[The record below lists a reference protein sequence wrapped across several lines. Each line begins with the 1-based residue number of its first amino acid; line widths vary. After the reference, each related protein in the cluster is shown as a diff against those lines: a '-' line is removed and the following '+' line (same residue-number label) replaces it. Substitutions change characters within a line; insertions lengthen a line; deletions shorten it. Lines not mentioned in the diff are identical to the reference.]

1 MKKELVKQQFSKNLT
16 NYEENAV
23 VQMIMA
29 EKLVN
34 LLPKKEYK
42 NILEIGCGT
51 GFLTKL
57 INKNIKFDTY
67 TTIDIVGECKDYI
80 YSINPDIK
88 FIKGDI
94 EKTELFGKYDLIISN
109 AVFQWITDFEEF
121 IQSLHKN
128 LDSNGIL
135 AFATFGKENFKE
147 VKEVGKVSLDY
158 YSKDELKELLSNYNI
173 EHIEEETIVKIF
185 EDIKNMLM
193 HMKKTGVNSLSEKT
207 WSIKE
212 VNSFIKHYKNLYK
225 DNVSLTY
232 NPIYVIAKK

>member
-1 MKKELVKQQFSKNLT
+1 MRKELVKQQFSKNLT

-57 INKNIKFDTY
+57 INNNIKFDSY

-94 EKTELFGKYDLIISN
+94 EKTKLFEKYDLIISN
-109 AVFQWITDFEEF
+109 AVFQWISDFEEF
-121 IQSLHKN
+121 IQRLLKN
-128 LDSNGIL
+128 LDTNGIL

>member
-57 INKNIKFDTY
+57 INKNIKFDSY
-67 TTIDIVGECKDYI
+67 TTVDIVGECKDYI

-94 EKTELFGKYDLIISN
+94 EKTELFEKYDLIISN
-109 AVFQWITDFEEF
+109 AVFQWISDFKEF
-121 IQSLHKN
+121 INTLNTSLN
-128 LDSNGIL
+128 DNGIL
-135 AFATFGKENFKE
+135 AYTTFGKENFIEIRK
-147 VKEVGKVSLDY
+147 VGKVSLDY
-158 YSKDELKELLSNYNI
+158 FSKVEIKELLSNYSI
-173 EHIEEETIVKIF
+173 EHIEEETIIKNF
-185 EDIKNMLM
+185 ENIKNMLM
-193 HMKKTGVNSLSEKT
+193 HMKKTGVNSLSEKA

-212 VNSFIKHYKNLYK
+212 VNAFIKHYKELYNN
-225 DNVSLTY
+225 NVSLTY

>member
-57 INKNIKFDTY
+57 LNKNIKFETY

-80 YSINPDIK
+80 QSINPNIN

-94 EKTELFGKYDLIISN
+94 EKTELTKKYDLIISN
-109 AVFQWITDFEEF
+109 AVFQWITNFEKF
-121 IQSLHKN
+121 INTLNAN
-128 LDSNGIL
+128 LNDNGIL
-135 AFATFGKENFKE
+135 AFTTFGKENFVEIRK
-147 VKEVGKVSLDY
+147 VGKVSLDY
-158 YSKDELKELLSNYNI
+158 LSKEEIKELLSNYNI
-173 EHIEEETIVKIF
+173 EHIEEETIIKNF
-185 EDIKNMLM
+185 ENIKNMLM

-212 VNSFIKHYKNLYK
+212 INAFIKHYKELYN

>member
-57 INKNIKFDTY
+57 LNKNIKFETY

-80 YSINPDIK
+80 QSINPNIN

-94 EKTELFGKYDLIISN
+94 EKTELTKKYDLIISN
-109 AVFQWITDFEEF
+109 AVFQWITNFEKF
-121 IQSLHKN
+121 INTLNAN
-128 LDSNGIL
+128 LNDNGIL
-135 AFATFGKENFKE
+135 AFTTFGKENFIEIRK
-147 VKEVGKVSLDY
+147 VGKVSLDY
-158 YSKDELKELLSNYNI
+158 LSKEEIKELLSNYNI
-173 EHIEEETIVKIF
+173 EHIEEETIIKNF
-185 EDIKNMLM
+185 ENIKNMLM

-212 VNSFIKHYKNLYK
+212 INAFIKHYKELYN

>member
-34 LLPKKEYK
+34 LLPQKEYK

-57 INKNIKFDTY
+57 LNKNIKFDTY

-88 FIKGDI
+88 FIKADI
-94 EKTELFGKYDLIISN
+94 EKTELFEKYDLIISN
-109 AVFQWITDFEEF
+109 AVFQWISDFKEF
-121 IQSLHKN
+121 INTLNTSLN
-128 LDSNGIL
+128 DNGIL
-135 AFATFGKENFKE
+135 AYTTFGKENFKE

-158 YSKDELKELLSNYNI
+158 YSKEETKELLLNYNI
-173 EHIEEETIVKIF
+173 KHIEEETIVKIF

-212 VNSFIKHYKNLYK
+212 VNAFIKHYKELYN

>member
-57 INKNIKFDTY
+57 LNKNIKFDSY
-67 TTIDIVGECKDYI
+67 TTVDIVGECKDYV

-94 EKTELFGKYDLIISN
+94 EKTKLFEKYDLIISN
-109 AVFQWITDFEEF
+109 AVFQWISDFEEF

-128 LDSNGIL
+128 LDTNGIL
-135 AFATFGKENFKE
+135 AFATFGKENFIEIRK
-147 VKEVGKVSLDY
+147 VGKVSLDY
-158 YSKDELKELLSNYNI
+158 FSKVEIKELLSNYSI
-173 EHIEEETIVKIF
+173 EHIEEETIIKNF
-185 EDIKNMLM
+185 ENIKNMLM

-212 VNSFIKHYKNLYK
+212 VNAFIKHYKELYNN
-225 DNVSLTY
+225 NVSLTY

>member
-1 MKKELVKQQFSKNLT
+1 
-16 NYEENAV
+16 
-23 VQMIMA
+23 MIMA
-29 EKLVN
+29 EKLLN

-57 INKNIKFDTY
+57 INKNIEFENY
-67 TTIDIVGECKDYI
+67 TTIDIVGGCKDFI
-80 YSINPDIK
+80 QSINPDIN

-94 EKTELFGKYDLIISN
+94 EKTEITEKYDLIISN
-109 AVFQWITDFEEF
+109 AVFQWITDFENF
-121 IQSLHKN
+121 VKKLSSSLN
-128 LDSNGIL
+128 NNGII

-147 VKEVGKVSLDY
+147 IKEVGKVSLDY
-158 YSKDELKELLSNYNI
+158 YSKEELKNLLSNYNL
-173 EHIEEETIVKIF
+173 EHIEEEIIVKDF
-185 EDIKNMLM
+185 ENIKNMLM

-212 VNSFIKHYKNLYK
+212 VNAFIKHYKELYN

>member
-34 LLPKKEYK
+34 LLPQKEYK

-57 INKNIKFDTY
+57 LNKNIKFDTY

-80 YSINPDIK
+80 QSINPNID

-94 EKTELFGKYDLIISN
+94 EKTKLAKKYDLIISN
-109 AVFQWITDFEEF
+109 AVFQWISDFENF
-121 IQSLHKN
+121 IQSIHKS
-128 LDSNGIL
+128 LDTNGIL
-135 AFATFGKENFKE
+135 AYTTFGKENFIEIRK
-147 VKEVGKVSLDY
+147 VGKVSLDY
-158 YSKDELKELLSNYNI
+158 FSKVEIKELLSNYSI
-173 EHIEEETIVKIF
+173 EHIEEETIIKNF
-185 EDIKNMLM
+185 ESIKNMLM

-212 VNSFIKHYKNLYK
+212 VNAFIKHYKELYNN
-225 DNVSLTY
+225 NVSLTY

>member
-57 INKNIKFDTY
+57 LNKNIKFDTY
-67 TTIDIVGECKDYI
+67 TTVDIVGECKDYI

-109 AVFQWITDFEEF
+109 AVFQWITDFKEF
-121 IQSLHKN
+121 INTLNTSLN
-128 LDSNGIL
+128 DNGIL
-135 AFATFGKENFKE
+135 AYTTFGKENFIEIRK
-147 VKEVGKVSLDY
+147 VGKVSLDY
-158 YSKDELKELLSNYNI
+158 FSKVEIKELLSNYSI
-173 EHIEEETIVKIF
+173 EHIEEETIIKNF
-185 EDIKNMLM
+185 ENIKNMLM

-212 VNSFIKHYKNLYK
+212 VNAFIKHYKELYN

>member
-29 EKLVN
+29 EKLLN

-57 INKNIKFDTY
+57 INKNIKFENY
-67 TTIDIVGECKDYI
+67 TTIDIVGGCKDFI
-80 YSINPDIK
+80 QSINPDIN

-94 EKTELFGKYDLIISN
+94 EKTEITEKYDLIISN
-109 AVFQWITDFEEF
+109 AVFQWITDFEDF
-121 IQSLHKN
+121 VKKLSSSLN
-128 LDSNGIL
+128 NNGII

-147 VKEVGKVSLDY
+147 IKEVGKVSLDY
-158 YSKDELKELLSNYNI
+158 YSKEEIKSLLSNYNI
-173 EHIEEETIVKIF
+173 EHIEEEIIVKDF
-185 EDIKNMLM
+185 ENIKNMLM

-212 VNSFIKHYKNLYK
+212 VNAFIKHYKELYN

>member
-57 INKNIKFDTY
+57 INKNIKFDSY
-67 TTIDIVGECKDYI
+67 TTVDIVGECKDYI
-80 YSINPDIK
+80 QSINPNID

-94 EKTELFGKYDLIISN
+94 EKTKLTKKYDLIISN
-109 AVFQWITDFEEF
+109 AVFQWISDFEEF

-128 LDSNGIL
+128 LDTNGIL

-158 YSKDELKELLSNYNI
+158 YSKDELKKLLSNYNI
-173 EHIEEETIVKIF
+173 EHIDEETIVKIF

-212 VNSFIKHYKNLYK
+212 VNSFIKHYKTLYK

>member
-29 EKLVN
+29 EKLLN

-57 INKNIKFDTY
+57 INKNIKFENY
-67 TTIDIVGECKDYI
+67 TTIDIVGGCKDFI
-80 YSINPDIK
+80 QSINPDIN

-94 EKTELFGKYDLIISN
+94 EKTEITGKYDLIISN
-109 AVFQWITDFEEF
+109 AVFQWITDFENF
-121 IQSLHKN
+121 VKKLSSSLN
-128 LDSNGIL
+128 NNGIL

-147 VKEVGKVSLDY
+147 IKEVGKVSLDY
-158 YSKDELKELLSNYNI
+158 YAKEEIKNLLSIYNLK
-173 EHIEEETIVKIF
+173 HIEEEIIVKNF
-185 EDIKNMLM
+185 KNIKNMLM

-212 VNSFIKHYKNLYK
+212 INAFIKHYKELYN

>member
-1 MKKELVKQQFSKNLT
+1 MRKELVKQQFSKNLT

-57 INKNIKFDTY
+57 INNNIKFDSY

-94 EKTELFGKYDLIISN
+94 EKTELFEKYDLIISN
-109 AVFQWITDFEEF
+109 AVFQWISNFEEF
-121 IQSLHKN
+121 IQRLHKN
-128 LDSNGIL
+128 LDTNGIL

-232 NPIYVIAKK
+232 NPIYIIAKK

>member
-57 INKNIKFDTY
+57 LNKNIKFDTY

-80 YSINPDIK
+80 QSINPNID

-94 EKTELFGKYDLIISN
+94 EKTKLTKKYDLIISN
-109 AVFQWITDFEEF
+109 AVFQWITDFKEF
-121 IQSLHKN
+121 INTLNTSLN
-128 LDSNGIL
+128 DNGIL
-135 AFATFGKENFKE
+135 AYTTFGKENFIEIRK
-147 VKEVGKVSLDY
+147 VGKVSLDY
-158 YSKDELKELLSNYNI
+158 FSKLEIKELLSNYSI
-173 EHIEEETIVKIF
+173 EHIEEETIIKNF
-185 EDIKNMLM
+185 ENIKNMLM

-212 VNSFIKHYKNLYK
+212 VNAFIKHYKELYN

>member
-57 INKNIKFDTY
+57 INKKIKFDTY

-94 EKTELFGKYDLIISN
+94 EKTELTKKYDLIISN
-109 AVFQWITDFEEF
+109 AVFQWISDFEEF

-128 LDSNGIL
+128 LDTNGIL

-173 EHIEEETIVKIF
+173 EHIEEETIIKIF

-212 VNSFIKHYKNLYK
+212 INSFIKHYKNLYK

>member
-57 INKNIKFDTY
+57 INKNIKFDSY
-67 TTIDIVGECKDYI
+67 TTVDIVGECKDYI

-94 EKTELFGKYDLIISN
+94 EKTKLFEKYDLIISN
-109 AVFQWITDFEEF
+109 AVFQWISDFEEF
-121 IQSLHKN
+121 IQRLHKN
-128 LDSNGIL
+128 LDTNGIL

-212 VNSFIKHYKNLYK
+212 VNSFIKHYKKLYK

>member
-57 INKNIKFDTY
+57 INKNIKFDSY

-94 EKTELFGKYDLIISN
+94 EKTKLTKKYDLIISN
-109 AVFQWITDFEEF
+109 AVFQWISDFEEF
-121 IQSLHKN
+121 IQRLHKN
-128 LDSNGIL
+128 LDTNGIL

-212 VNSFIKHYKNLYK
+212 VNSFIKHYKKLYK